1 MSSVSLYVV
10 DLVEPREINGKGGD
24 LRALAKGCEFH
35 LGFFR
40 VPEMFAYFNG
50 LYETSPSPARLP
62 PKANNAEYWRLLN
75 SL

>member
-40 VPEMFAYFNG
+40 VPEMSA
-50 LYETSPSPARLP
+50 
-62 PKANNAEYWRLLN
+62 
-75 SL
+75 

>member
-10 DLVEPREINGKGGD
+10 DLVEPREINVKGGD

-40 VPEMFAYFNG
+40 VPEMSAYFNG
-50 LYETSPSPARLP
+50 LYETSPSPRAT
-62 PKANNAEYWRLLN
+62 A
-75 SL
+75 S

>member
-35 LGFFR
+35 LGFLEFLR
-40 VPEMFAYFNG
+40 RPHILMDYMKRHQV
-50 LYETSPSPARLP
+50 PARLP
-62 PKANNAEYWRLLN
+62 PKANNAEY
-75 SL
+75 